1 MPNHIKPI
9 LLVGAGNM
17 GIEYAKVLNSINQ
30 DFHVFTRTERT
41 AIHFNE
47 LTGKQALFGN
57 LEKLLSEGPSYDKAI
72 VAVSIEHL
80 KEVAITLM
88 QNGVK
93 EILLE
98 KPGAVSA
105 DELIELQAASQI
117 FNAKVL
123 IGYNRRFYE
132 SVHKMLTFIT
142 EDNPIRSIQFDFTEL
157 SKQIEKNV
165 NSDKVKSNWLIANS
179 SHVIDLAFFIAGKP
193 KLLQCYSSDHLAW
206 HPKAAIYTG
215 AGVTINDALFS
226 YHANWKS
233 PGRWGIEVMTD
244 QYKFVLQPLE
254 RLYIMKH
261 NSFVVEELYLPKCH
275 DTEFKPGLFKQVQAF
290 FSDRKNLVDVAEQ
303 IQNFE
308 LIYAPIIF
316 GHKMKIE

>member
-1 MPNHIKPI
+1 MSNHLKPI

-17 GIEYAKVLNSINQ
+17 GSEYAKVLKQMNQ
-30 DFHVFTRTERT
+30 SFHVFTRSEET
-41 AIHFNE
+41 ALHFQE
-47 LTGKQALFGN
+47 LIGKEASFGN
-57 LEKLLSEGPSYDKAI
+57 LDQVLHEKHSYDRAI
-72 VAVSIEHL
+72 VAVSVEHL

-98 KPGAVSA
+98 KPGAVSG
-105 DELIELQAASQI
+105 DELIELQAVAQI
-117 FNAKVL
+117 FNSKVY

-132 SVHKMLTFIT
+132 SVNKLLSYVT
-142 EDNPIRSIQFDFTEL
+142 EDNPIRSIHFDFTEL
-157 SKQIEKNV
+157 SKQIEKSKNT
-165 NSDKVKSNWLIANS
+165 NEVKKNWLIANS

-193 KLLQCYSSDHLAW
+193 KVIQSLSTNHLAW
-206 HPKAAIYTG
+206 HPDAAIFTG
-215 AGVTINDALFS
+215 SGMTNNDVLFS

-244 QYKFVLQPLE
+244 QYKLILQPLE

-261 NSFVVEELYLPKCH
+261 NSFHIEEISLIKHH

-290 FSDRKNLVDVAEQ
+290 LTDKRHLVDVSEQ
-303 IQNFE
+303 IQSVNKVYNSI
-308 LIYAPIIF
+308 LF
-316 GHKMKIE
+316 GYKQK